1 MELMEAAGRVLLIV
15 FGLVFFHV
23 LRFKQWKRLTILCG
37 VYVFCDGLASI
48 LMYPEQAVAEHIPRV
63 LRMIV
68 GTTLMVLG
76 SKGIIAPKLNITSKK
91 KEE

>member
-1 MELMEAAGRVLLIV
+1 MGLLIL
-15 FGLVFFHV
+15 FGMVLFHV
-23 LRFKQWKRLTILCG
+23 IRFKQWRRLIILCG

-76 SKGIIAPKLNITSKK
+76 SKSMSISPKLKYNVKK
-91 KEE
+91 KE